1 MALPRGALACSRCGR
16 LVYSDQLKS
25 LSAQAEEASRSGNRA
40 RAGELWRESLSL
52 LPADSRQHQI
62 IEERVRQLEPQQAR
76 PRTHHGRKGW
86 LVTASGLALLVLS
99 KGKFL
104 LLGLGKLKTLFSMV
118 LFFGVYLTAYGW
130 AFALGLV
137 LSIYVHEMGHV
148 YQLSRYGI
156 AATAPMFIP
165 GLGAFIRMKQRVQ
178 SVAQQARVGL
188 AGPNWGFGAALV
200 CRAAAE
206 AGGHPIWS
214 ALAHTGAWI
223 NLFNLIPVWQLDGA
237 HAFRAMTRQQRWL
250 IAAAI
255 GAVFLFSGE
264 GLLIL
269 LLLGAAFQAW
279 RGTPAEEPDWGA
291 FWNTAFLLIGLTF
304 LAVPHGT

>member
-1 MALPRGALACSRCGR
+1 MALARGALACSRCGR

-137 LSIYVHEMGHV
+137 LSTS
-148 YQLSRYGI
+148 SRD
-156 AATAPMFIP
+156 TAS
-165 GLGAFIRMKQRVQ
+165 RRQR
-178 SVAQQARVGL
+178 R
-188 AGPNWGFGAALV
+188 
-200 CRAAAE
+200 C
-206 AGGHPIWS
+206 
-214 ALAHTGAWI
+214 
-223 NLFNLIPVWQLDGA
+223 LF
-237 HAFRAMTRQQRWL
+237 R
-250 IAAAI
+250 
-255 GAVFLFSGE
+255 
-264 GLLIL
+264 
-269 LLLGAAFQAW
+269 
-279 RGTPAEEPDWGA
+279 DWA
-291 FWNTAFLLIGLTF
+291 PSFA
-304 LAVPHGT
+304 